1 MSTQRLRYCSL
12 KLLSIW
18 GLLLATFT
26 LPYLLPGPPLSLYES
41 RFDDSNQRQHLIATY
56 GFDRSLPVQYAIWTQ
71 RLVTGQWGLS
81 RLYHRPVFGDI
92 VQATGF
98 TLLHLLWTAIACGVW
113 TAVFKAVYRILQCL
127 GISPPARERLI
138 FLDTLPS
145 FFVALILHDVAVWQ
159 LGWIDLVNV
168 ALFDPAYYRK
178 PLIMLI
184 PASALALTPLIVW
197 HTSEPRRTVPAK
209 TMGWRRFSPQWARF
223 GQRFRPL
230 LGYFLMEVLLTE
242 YVFSLPGLGS
252 FGINA
257 LRRRDFPLLQGFILG
272 TGGLYMILLTV
283 FDRWTQNGHKTHT
296 SWSPR
301 LDNPPVPDGFRH
313 VVQRTIW
320 GLIVLFVLA
329 IWAPHLFPYDPTEI
343 HAHDQLLLPNA
354 RYVLGTDFLGR
365 DVLSRTIQGFRSS
378 IPRIFLTTVLIIGM
392 SGLLV
397 GLARF
402 LPRAL
407 HRLWTAIVALLEAFP
422 PFLLAFMVFLVV
434 EHYRWP
440 LETTL
445 IIACLPVAC
454 TLPIWQGSRSHRI
467 IAVAS
472 IGELVLLL
480 EVIFFYLRL
489 SPEPITPTWGGDIR
503 IGAQYS
509 HMNIWALL
517 APVIAVAWSRSV
529 FHQLSCLWRAPGPY
543 VVTRHDVSERD

>member
-1 MSTQRLRYCSL
+1 MSTQRFRYCGL

-18 GLLLATFT
+18 GLLLATFM
-26 LPYLLPGPPLSLYES
+26 LPYLLPGPPLRLYES

-71 RLVTGQWGLS
+71 RLVSGEWGRS
-81 RLYHRPVFGDI
+81 RQYHRPVFGDI

-98 TLLHLLWTAIACGVW
+98 TLLHLLWTMIACGVW
-113 TAVFKAVYRILQCL
+113 TMVFKGVYRILQRL
-127 GISPPARERLI
+127 GISPPASERFI
-138 FLDTLPS
+138 FLGTIPS
-145 FFVALILHDVAVWQ
+145 FLVALVLHDVAVWQ

-168 ALFDPAYYRK
+168 SLFEPTYYRK
-178 PLIMLI
+178 PLVMLI
-184 PASALALTPLIVW
+184 PSSTLALIPLIVW
-197 HTSEPRRTVPAK
+197 HTSEPRGTVPTK
-209 TMGWRRFSPQWARF
+209 TMGWRHFLTKWACF

-230 LGYFLMEVLLTE
+230 LGFFLMEVLLTE

-257 LRRRDFPLLQGFILG
+257 VKRRDFPLLQGFILG
-272 TGGLYMILLTV
+272 AGSLYIMLLMV
-283 FDRWTQNGHKTHT
+283 FERWAANGCK
-296 SWSPR
+296 SR
-301 LDNPPVPDGFRH
+301 LSCPPSLGNSPVPHRFH
-313 VVQRTIW
+313 QVVQRTIW
-320 GLIVLFVLA
+320 GLIVLIVLA
-329 IWAPHLFPYDPTEI
+329 VWAPHLLPYDPTEI
-343 HAHDQLLLPNA
+343 HTYDQLLLPNA

-365 DVLSRTIQGFRSS
+365 DVLSRTVQGFRSS
-378 IPRIFLTTVLIIGM
+378 IPRIFLTTILIAGM

-397 GLARF
+397 GLIRF

-407 HRLWTAIVALLEAFP
+407 RRLGTAIFALIEAFP

-445 IIACLPVAC
+445 VIACLPVAC
-454 TLPIWQGSRSHRI
+454 TFPIWQGSRSHRI
-467 IAVAS
+467 IAIAS

-480 EVIFFYLRL
+480 EVIFFYLRF

-509 HMNIWALL
+509 HINIWALL

-529 FHQLSCLWRAPGPY
+529 FHQLSCLWRIPGPY
-543 VVTRHDVSERD
+543 VVSRHDAPERD